1 MTDMMLH
8 GLELSGNCDKIR
20 LFRSLLGL
28 LLEIEPVDFLAGA
41 PIKEVGLAR
50 KKSAHILG
58 LLESH
63 FKTNDWLALN
73 RRTIADIACMPY
85 VVLGHEGG
93 VSLKPYPAINAW
105 IERIKALPNFISMPA
120 L

>member
-63 FKTNDWLALN
+63 LKKNDWLALN
-73 RRTIADIACMPY
+73 RPTIADIGMPY
-85 VVLGHEGG
+85 VALGHEGG